1 MRAKLF
7 SKSGTFKGQ
16 SFEIEGDTS
25 IGRREDNVIV
35 LRSRTV
41 SSRHARIYP
50 DEKGES
56 FLLEDL
62 GSLNGTRIDGIRAVG
77 TERLG
82 ALHVITFADDADF
95 VFRLGP
101 GVGAAKEPTL
111 QEASAPV
118 WPVGSAHEASDAP
131 TTLADD
137 GDLPLVPDFLLE
149 PSESATE
156 PLVEDL
162 PVDGRTAARRDN
174 DTCGAARRDNNT
186 CGAAEVETA
195 ESPPLVLMVGGERI
209 ELAEGEHTIGRGE
222 DASVTLEEHSVSR
235 RHAALTWRN
244 GRAVLRDLGSSN
256 GTFIGDRKI
265 DAEERLDLPVT
276 VSFGAVEVIL

>member
-16 SFEIEGDTS
+16 SFEIEGDTT
-25 IGRREDNVIV
+25 IGRSEDNVIV
-35 LRSRTV
+35 IGSRTV

-62 GSLNGTRIDGIRAVG
+62 GSLNGTRIDGIRAID

-95 VFRLGP
+95 IFRLDSD
-101 GVGAAKEPTL
+101 VAAAREPTL
-111 QEASAPV
+111 EEESAPV
-118 WPVGSAHEASDAP
+118 WPVESPQEASDAP
-131 TTLADD
+131 TTLSDD
-137 GDLPLVPDFLLE
+137 GLPLVPDFLRE
-149 PSESATE
+149 D
-156 PLVEDL
+156 DL
-162 PVDGRTAARRDN
+162 PANGRT
-174 DTCGAARRDNNT
+174 G
-186 CGAAEVETA
+186 AEVETA
-195 ESPPLVLMVGGERI
+195 ESPPLVLVFSGESI
-209 ELAEGEHTIGRGE
+209 ELSEGEHTIGRGD
-222 DASVTLEEHSVSR
+222 DASVTLKEHSVSR
-235 RHAALTWRN
+235 RHATLSWRD

-265 DAEERLDLPVT
+265 EAEERLDLPAT
-276 VSFGAVEVIL
+276 VRFGAVDVILERGGIAHG